1 MRSIL
6 NKAFFLALIILP
18 AAAAHAQER
27 PIQTRLFG
35 SVQQLVDKG
44 RIEAGSGYGA
54 GAELSTRLWPGVR
67 LRAALHYEVAG
78 LEQAGVLDEWQWD
91 YWDKT
96 YIPFLPGANL
106 TRINQEL
113 VYTSTDSIYSAVFE
127 PTQKMNELHFSL
139 GLTWEIPLGAG
150 FTPYLGLSGGLDLYK
165 RQLEMEEHWIK
176 RFDLDTLRAGLDYE
190 YPLDVLHFAPP
201 KQGKRLFIMPTLGLR
216 YTLSTS
222 VDLDGTAHYV
232 YYPGREAIAGLEN
245 LFNIS
250 SDSAQWFPF
259 KSKLLLT
266 LGLTFKY

>member
-1 MRSIL
+1 MRL
-6 NKAFFLALIILP
+6 TLFKALFLALMLLLTG
-18 AAAAHAQER
+18 AVHGQER
-27 PIQTRLFG
+27 AIQTRLFG
-35 SVQQLVDKG
+35 SLQRLADKG
-44 RIEAGSGYGA
+44 RIEEGSGYGA
-54 GAELSTRLWPGVR
+54 GAELSTRVWPRVR

-78 LEQAGVLDEWQWD
+78 LEQSGVLNEWQWD
-91 YWDKT
+91 YWENT

-113 VYTSTDSIYSAVFE
+113 VYTSTDSIYSAVFD
-127 PTQKMNELHFSL
+127 PTQKMNELRFSL

-165 RQLEMEEHWIK
+165 RQLEMEEHWSK
-176 RFDLDTLRAGLDYE
+176 RFDLDTLQAGLDYE

-201 KQGKRLFIMPTLGLR
+201 KKGQRLFVMPILGLR
-216 YTLSTS
+216 YTLSPS
-222 VDLDGTAHYV
+222 VDLDGTAHYI
-232 YYPGREAIAGLEN
+232 YYPGREAIEGVEK

-250 SDSAQWFPF
+250 PDSEQWFPF